1 MPDFSFRLLP
11 DFIEKYKEIEPPFGF
26 RDAGGNSLG
35 EITFIRTYS
44 RVKDDGTKE
53 KWWEVCERV
62 INGMYTIQK
71 DWAKNNKLPWN
82 DNKAQTSAKE
92 AFDRMFNLKWTPPGR
107 GLWVTGTKLI
117 HERNIVAGLY
127 NCSFISTGDMEHR
140 DPGAVF
146 AWVMDALMLGVGVGF
161 DTRGE
166 AKNIRIGHRDQTSED
181 EYQIPDTREG
191 WAESIRLL
199 LNSYLRTNRKIRFDY
214 SLIRPYG
221 EPIKGF
227 GGTASGPEPLIK
239 VHRQIAHILDNRA
252 GEVFDSR
259 AIVDMV
265 NLIGTC
271 VVAGNVRRSA
281 TIALGKQGDNY
292 FIELKNYEKY
302 PERAEWGWMSNNTV
316 VIDEPGYDYADAAK
330 RIADNGEPGFLFL
343 NTMQQYGRLKD
354 SPDHK
359 DWRVLGTNPCAEISL
374 ESRELC
380 NLVEIHLNR
389 HDSIE
394 DYLRTIKFAYLYA
407 KSITLL
413 PTHWP
418 ETNAVIQR
426 NRRIGTSMTGIA
438 GFVDKHGLP
447 EFRTWADNGYDEIQK
462 YDKKYSEWLGIR
474 ESIRTTTVKP
484 SGSVSLLSGAT
495 PGVHWPSGGKH
506 YLRAIRFANSDP
518 MLTLFKMAWYK
529 VEPDQYSDNTSVVY
543 FPVKTDMDR
552 SEKDVSIYEKIHLAA
567 EAQNYWSD
575 NSVSVTVTFD
585 PETEK
590 DDIARVLKMYDGNLK
605 TVSFLPMSN
614 ETYPQMPYTEITE
627 REYHDYIGTLLKIDF
642 DAVYDGVDNL
652 EAVGS
657 KFCDGDVCTI

>member
-1 MPDFSFRLLP
+1 MPYFSFRLLP
-11 DFIEKYKEIEPPFGF
+11 DFIEKYKDVEPPFGF

-44 RVKDDGTKE
+44 RVKPDGSKE

-62 INGMYTIQK
+62 INGVYSIQK
-71 DWAKNNKLPWN
+71 DWAEKNKLPWN
-82 DNKAQTSAKE
+82 ANKAQTSAKE

-107 GLWVTGTKLI
+107 GLWVTGTPLI

-127 NCSFISTGDMEHR
+127 NCSFISTGDMDHR

-166 AKNIRIGHRDQTSED
+166 AKGIRIGQRESSE
-181 EYQIPDTREG
+181 EVYQIPDSREG

-199 LNSYLRTNRKIRFDY
+199 INSYLRTNRVIQFDY

-239 VHRQIAHILDNRA
+239 VHRQITHILDNRT
-252 GEVFDSR
+252 GEVFDAR

-316 VIDEPGYDYADAAK
+316 VIDEPGYDYADAAQ

-343 NTMQQYGRLKD
+343 DTMQKYGRLKD
-354 SPDHK
+354 APDNK

-389 HDSIE
+389 HDDID

-447 EFRTWADNGYDEIQK
+447 EFRTWADTGYDEIQK

-495 PGVHWPSGGKH
+495 PGVHWPAGGKY
-506 YLRAIRFANSDP
+506 YLRAVRFANNDP
-518 MLTLFKMAWYK
+518 MLTLFKLAWYK

-543 FPVKTDMDR
+543 FPVKTDMER
-552 SEKDVSIYEKIHLAA
+552 SEKDVSIYEKIHLAS
-567 EAQNYWSD
+567 EAQHYWSD

-585 PETEK
+585 PETERE
-590 DDIARVLKMYDGNLK
+590 DIARVLKMYEGNLK

-614 ETYPQMPYTEITE
+614 KTYPQMPYTEITE
-627 REYHDYIGTLLKIDF
+627 AEYYSYIDQLLKIDF
-642 DAVYDGVDNL
+642 DAIYQGVDNL
-652 EAVGS
+652 EAEGS
-657 KFCDGDVCTI
+657 KYCDGDVCTI